1 MTKSLTIDSFSV
13 ASSEEVVQLIPM
25 IHRELVGLSH
35 LYPEFRNWFSQKVVP
50 GIFTGERSLLV
61 ELRED
66 SIAGVA
72 IIKDDGVEKKL
83 CCLRVST
90 EFQKKG
96 GVGYRLFERSMEELD
111 TRYPLLS
118 VSEDRFSEFRRIFN
132 HFGYEKA
139 WEYPEL
145 YRLGKVE
152 LSFNGLLLPIDR
164 DESRPY
170 QNAKIRSAP
179 IYRASVV

>member
-1 MTKSLTIDSFSV
+1 MIKSLTIDRFSI
-13 ASSEEVVQLIPM
+13 ASSEEAVRLIPA
-25 IHRELVGLSH
+25 IHRELVGLSR
-35 LYPEFRNWFSQKVVP
+35 LYPEFRDWFSQKVVP

-61 ELRED
+61 ELRDD

-72 IIKDDGVEKKL
+72 IIKDDGIEQKL

-118 VSEDRFSEFRRIFN
+118 VSEDRFLEFRRIFN

-145 YRLGKVE
+145 YRPGKIE
-152 LSFNGLLLPIDR
+152 LSFNGLLLPVNRVD
-164 DESRPY
+164 SQTY
-170 QNAKIRSAP
+170 KNAKISPAP
-179 IYRASVV
+179 IYRASAV